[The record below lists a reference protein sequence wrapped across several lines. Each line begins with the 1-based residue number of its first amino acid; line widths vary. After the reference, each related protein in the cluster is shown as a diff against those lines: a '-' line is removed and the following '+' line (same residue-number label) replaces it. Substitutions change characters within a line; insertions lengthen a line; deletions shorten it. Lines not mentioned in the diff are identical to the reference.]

1 MQAVERTENGYE
13 NLMINRE
20 NENTHVAIMSR
31 LGTRQTA
38 IPRATV
44 VRDERGFDELE
55 EEWEGL
61 LEESEQRVYFLRWGW
76 IRAWWRAFKPAGS
89 RLMIIQCRDEAGRL
103 LGLAPMYVAQRKTA
117 GIPHV
122 RELMFLGTGIY
133 AQTSE
138 YLDVIAKRGREQEV
152 AESVV
157 RYLEGSEEW
166 DKLWLNEIPAAS
178 TIFPYF
184 HRSLG
189 NAAQVEPC
197 NRSHHIDTTTDW
209 DTFCQSLSRSTRKH
223 LLRQTRRFLESRNWE
238 FNRIREV
245 EDLKPAMDALVRLH
259 QARWTSK
266 GEPGS
271 FALPGVEALL
281 REAAQRALASGLLR
295 LWTLKL
301 DGEIV
306 AVRLAFFDNGIVHA
320 FQGGFDP
327 VYAKDSLGSV
337 MLGFCIKDCL
347 GDSEVREYDFM
358 GGTDSYKDWWTK
370 SGRETVSLT
379 CLRSGIRSLTYAGIG
394 RATRAGRSLLRATVP
409 QALRKAGYRLL
420 ERRHYSR

>member
-1 MQAVERTENGYE
+1 MKVEHYK
-13 NLMINRE
+13 
-20 NENTHVAIMSR
+20 NE
-31 LGTRQTA
+31 TA
-38 IPRATV
+38 PFFAHSSLSVEATKTFDATV
-44 VRDERGFDELE
+44 VTDDAGFDALE
-55 EEWEGL
+55 QEWDRL

-76 IRAWWRAFKPAGS
+76 TRAWWRAFKPSGS
-89 RLMIIQCRDEAGRL
+89 RLMIIVCRDAEGQL
-103 LGLAPMYVAQRKTA
+103 VGLAPFYVAQRRTA

-138 YLDVIAKRGREQEV
+138 YLDLIARRGSEQEV
-152 AESVV
+152 ADTVV
-157 RYLEGSEEW
+157 RHLQASNEW
-166 DKLWLNEIPAAS
+166 DRLWLNEIPTAS
-178 TIFPYF
+178 TVFPYF
-184 HRSLG
+184 HIALG
-189 NAAQVEPC
+189 FAAQVEPC

-209 DTFCQSLSRSTRKH
+209 ETFCQSLSRSTRKH
-223 LLRQTRRFLESRNWE
+223 LTRQTRRFLEVHNWE
-238 FNRIREV
+238 FKRIDEAQ
-245 EDLKPAMDALVRLH
+245 DLEPAMDALVRLH

-281 REAAQRALASGLLR
+281 REAAQRALAIGQLR

-301 DGEIV
+301 EGEIA

-337 MLGFCIKDCL
+337 MLGLCIKDCL

-370 SGRETVSLT
+370 AGKETVSLT
-379 CLRSGIRSLTYAGIG
+379 CLRSGIRSLAYASIG
-394 RATRAGRSLLRATVP
+394 RASRAGRSLLRATVP
-409 QALRKAGYRLL
+409 QSLRKAGYRLL
-420 ERRHYSR
+420 ERRHYSK